1 MKLKQLMDFEM
12 DKNKKSSLQVKA
24 VKALAGFLILMFL
37 LTILSRAAD
46 SLTIAK
52 VTASAAT
59 GGVISHNIEV
69 DGNITPNKDIA
80 ISTSANIKIASVE
93 ATEGKTVKKGDL
105 LIQLDP
111 ADLKKKLLQA
121 QKELQVAKA
130 TASDKK
136 ANEAIAADTKSKS
149 LQRTYEDY
157 NQTVADAN
165 DSVSKAKSDMN
176 EAWNAY
182 NTYKNSNSNSGETDT
197 TVSDS
202 LKKTVEEKQLAYD
215 KAVTNLDG
223 VEKDIE
229 ADVQKEIEKASVN
242 ESGNPI
248 TLTQE
253 EKQKI
258 REQVNARPEN
268 VSLLQ
273 NANDQ
278 INTAKDALTEAE
290 NALSAYNEQQNNS
303 SSASYDEQLKTL
315 YDDYKAKEEAY
326 NEAVKQRQS
335 TIQSANRTLEDAK
348 APENVDTATALT
360 ANDDLEEKQLAVDEL
375 QKVMDVNGKITAPS
389 DGLITKVNVTTGET
403 TTEDTAIRISDQ
415 SAGYKFTAT
424 LDKASAKYLSK
435 DDKVIKSPMTLAV
448 IEGLIR
454 IAIFFIYIVAIS
466 QMKDI
471 QRVFMYHGA
480 EHKTINCIEHGAEL
494 TPENAAKY
502 SRLHKRCGTSFLLIV
517 MVVSII
523 CFMFIRVDNMALKI
537 VLRVILV
544 PVIAGVSFEII
555 QWAGR
560 SESCLVNIVSKPG
573 LMLQK
578 LTTREPDLEML
589 EVAIASIEAIYD
601 WRQFQAENRAAADGN
616 SQKTDRSN
624 AGVSQP

>member
-105 LIQLDP
+105 LIQLDT

-149 LQRTYEDY
+149 LQRSYEDY

-176 EAWNAY
+176 DAWNAY

-202 LKKTVEEKQLAYD
+202 LEKTVEEKQLAYD
-215 KAVTNLDG
+215 KAVANLDG

-229 ADVQKEIEKASVN
+229 ADVQKEIDKASVD
-242 ESGNPI
+242 ESNNPV

-253 EKQKI
+253 DKQKI

-278 INTAKDALTEAE
+278 INTAKDALAEAE

-315 YDDYKAKEEAY
+315 YDDYK
-326 NEAVKQRQS
+326 S
-335 TIQSANRTLEDAK
+335 
-348 APENVDTATALT
+348 
-360 ANDDLEEKQLAVDEL
+360 
-375 QKVMDVNGKITAPS
+375 KIT
-389 DGLITKVNVTTGET
+389 
-403 TTEDTAIRISDQ
+403 
-415 SAGYKFTAT
+415 FT
-424 LDKASAKYLSK
+424 
-435 DDKVIKSPMTLAV
+435 
-448 IEGLIR
+448 
-454 IAIFFIYIVAIS
+454 
-466 QMKDI
+466 
-471 QRVFMYHGA
+471 
-480 EHKTINCIEHGAEL
+480 
-494 TPENAAKY
+494 
-502 SRLHKRCGTSFLLIV
+502 
-517 MVVSII
+517 
-523 CFMFIRVDNMALKI
+523 
-537 VLRVILV
+537 
-544 PVIAGVSFEII
+544 
-555 QWAGR
+555 
-560 SESCLVNIVSKPG
+560 
-573 LMLQK
+573 
-578 LTTREPDLEML
+578 
-589 EVAIASIEAIYD
+589 
-601 WRQFQAENRAAADGN
+601 
-616 SQKTDRSN
+616 
-624 AGVSQP
+624 

>member
-105 LIQLDP
+105 LIQLDT

-197 TVSDS
+197 TVRDS
-202 LKKTVEEKQLAYD
+202 LEKTVEEKQLAYD

-229 ADVQKEIEKASVN
+229 ADVQKEIKKAEEASKD

-315 YDDYKAKEEAY
+315 YNDYKAKEEAY

-403 TTEDTAIRISDQ
+403 TTEDTAICISDQ

-435 DDKVIKSPMTLAV
+435 DDKVTLDLGNGTTVEGLTVQSIDVSAEDKNSYELTVSIPAKVKKLGSIATLKVEKASKKYDTCVPLGALHSDGDKYYVYVINEKDTILGTETAV
-448 IEGLIR
+448 DKVQVDILDKNNEQAAIEGSFSWGQKFVLTSSKTLR
-454 IAIFFIYIVAIS
+454 NG
-466 QMKDI
+466 D
-471 QRVFMYHGA
+471 RV
-480 EHKTINCIEHGAEL
+480 
-494 TPENAAKY
+494 
-502 SRLHKRCGTSFLLIV
+502 RLVEG
-517 MVVSII
+517 
-523 CFMFIRVDNMALKI
+523 
-537 VLRVILV
+537 
-544 PVIAGVSFEII
+544 E
-555 QWAGR
+555 
-560 SESCLVNIVSKPG
+560 
-573 LMLQK
+573 
-578 LTTREPDLEML
+578 
-589 EVAIASIEAIYD
+589 
-601 WRQFQAENRAAADGN
+601 
-616 SQKTDRSN
+616 
-624 AGVSQP
+624 

>member
-105 LIQLDP
+105 LIQLDT

-202 LKKTVEEKQLAYD
+202 LEKTVEEKQLAYD

-229 ADVQKEIEKASVN
+229 ADVRKEIDKAEEASKD
-242 ESGNPI
+242 ESGNS

-253 EKQKI
+253 DRQKI

-315 YDDYKAKEEAY
+315 YNDYKAKEEAY

-360 ANDDLEEKQLAVDEL
+360 ANDDLEEKQLAVDKL
-375 QKVMDVNGKITAPS
+375 QKVMDVDGKITAPS

-435 DDKVIKSPMTLAV
+435 DDKVTLDLGNGTTVEGLTVQSIDVSAEDKNSYELTVSIPAKVKKLGSIATLKVEKASKKYDTCVPLGALHSDGGKYYVYVINEKDTILGTETAV
-448 IEGLIR
+448 DKVQVDILDKNNEQAAIEGSFSWGQQFVLTSSKTLR
-454 IAIFFIYIVAIS
+454 NG
-466 QMKDI
+466 D
-471 QRVFMYHGA
+471 RV
-480 EHKTINCIEHGAEL
+480 
-494 TPENAAKY
+494 
-502 SRLHKRCGTSFLLIV
+502 RLVEG
-517 MVVSII
+517 
-523 CFMFIRVDNMALKI
+523 
-537 VLRVILV
+537 
-544 PVIAGVSFEII
+544 E
-555 QWAGR
+555 
-560 SESCLVNIVSKPG
+560 
-573 LMLQK
+573 
-578 LTTREPDLEML
+578 
-589 EVAIASIEAIYD
+589 
-601 WRQFQAENRAAADGN
+601 
-616 SQKTDRSN
+616 
-624 AGVSQP
+624 

>member
-105 LIQLDP
+105 LIQLDT
-111 ADLKKKLLQA
+111 ADLKKKLLKA

-149 LQRTYEDY
+149 LQRSYEDY

-165 DSVSKAKSDMN
+165 DSVSKAESDMN

-202 LKKTVEEKQLAYD
+202 LEKTVEEKQLAYD
-215 KAVTNLDG
+215 KAVANLDG
-223 VEKDIE
+223 VEKVIE
-229 ADVQKEIEKASVN
+229 EDVQKEIEIEKAKVDEHN
-242 ESGNPI
+242 NPV
-248 TLTQE
+248 TLTPE
-253 EKQKI
+253 GEQKI

-360 ANDDLEEKQLAVDEL
+360 ENDDLEEKQLAVDEL

-389 DGLITKVNVTTGET
+389 DGLITKVNVTTGEM

-435 DDKVIKSPMTLAV
+435 DDKVTLDLGNGTTVEGLTVQSIDVSAEDKNSYELTVSIPAKVKKLGSIATLKVEKASKKYDTCVPLGALHSDGDKYYVYVINEKDTILGTETAV
-448 IEGLIR
+448 DKVQVDILDKNNEQAAIEGSFSWGQQFVLTSSKTLR
-454 IAIFFIYIVAIS
+454 NG
-466 QMKDI
+466 D
-471 QRVFMYHGA
+471 RV
-480 EHKTINCIEHGAEL
+480 
-494 TPENAAKY
+494 
-502 SRLHKRCGTSFLLIV
+502 RLVEG
-517 MVVSII
+517 
-523 CFMFIRVDNMALKI
+523 
-537 VLRVILV
+537 
-544 PVIAGVSFEII
+544 E
-555 QWAGR
+555 
-560 SESCLVNIVSKPG
+560 
-573 LMLQK
+573 
-578 LTTREPDLEML
+578 
-589 EVAIASIEAIYD
+589 
-601 WRQFQAENRAAADGN
+601 
-616 SQKTDRSN
+616 
-624 AGVSQP
+624 

>member
-105 LIQLDP
+105 LIQLDT
-111 ADLKKKLLQA
+111 ADLKKKLLKA

-197 TVSDS
+197 TVRDS
-202 LKKTVEEKQLAYD
+202 LEKTVEEKQLAYD

-223 VEKDIE
+223 VEKGIE
-229 ADVQKEIEKASVN
+229 ADVRKEIENAK
-242 ESGNPI
+242 SGNS
-248 TLTQE
+248 TLTPE
-253 EKQKI
+253 VEQKI

-424 LDKASAKYLSK
+424 LDKTSAKYLSK
-435 DDKVIKSPMTLAV
+435 DDKVTLDLGNGTTVEGLTVQSIDVSAEDKNSYELTVSIPAKVKKLGSIATLKAEKASKKYDTCVPLGALHSDGDKYYVYVINEKDTILGTETAV
-448 IEGLIR
+448 DKVQVDILDKNNEQAAIEGSFSWGQQFVLTSSKTLR
-454 IAIFFIYIVAIS
+454 NG
-466 QMKDI
+466 D
-471 QRVFMYHGA
+471 RV
-480 EHKTINCIEHGAEL
+480 
-494 TPENAAKY
+494 
-502 SRLHKRCGTSFLLIV
+502 RLVEG
-517 MVVSII
+517 
-523 CFMFIRVDNMALKI
+523 
-537 VLRVILV
+537 
-544 PVIAGVSFEII
+544 E
-555 QWAGR
+555 
-560 SESCLVNIVSKPG
+560 
-573 LMLQK
+573 
-578 LTTREPDLEML
+578 
-589 EVAIASIEAIYD
+589 
-601 WRQFQAENRAAADGN
+601 
-616 SQKTDRSN
+616 
-624 AGVSQP
+624 

>member
-105 LIQLDP
+105 LIQLDT

-197 TVSDS
+197 TVRDS
-202 LKKTVEEKQLAYD
+202 LEKTVEEKQLAYD

-229 ADVQKEIEKASVN
+229 ADVQKEIKKAEEASKD

-315 YDDYKAKEEAY
+315 YNDYKAKEEAY

-435 DDKVIKSPMTLAV
+435 DDKVTLDLGNGTTVEGLMVQSIDVSAEDKNSYELTVSIPAKVKKLGSIATLKVEKASKKYDTCVPLGALHSDGDKYYVYVINEKDTILGTETAV
-448 IEGLIR
+448 DKVQVDILDKNNEQAAIEGSFSWGQKFVLSSSKTLR
-454 IAIFFIYIVAIS
+454 NG
-466 QMKDI
+466 D
-471 QRVFMYHGA
+471 RV
-480 EHKTINCIEHGAEL
+480 
-494 TPENAAKY
+494 
-502 SRLHKRCGTSFLLIV
+502 RLVEG
-517 MVVSII
+517 
-523 CFMFIRVDNMALKI
+523 
-537 VLRVILV
+537 
-544 PVIAGVSFEII
+544 E
-555 QWAGR
+555 
-560 SESCLVNIVSKPG
+560 
-573 LMLQK
+573 
-578 LTTREPDLEML
+578 
-589 EVAIASIEAIYD
+589 
-601 WRQFQAENRAAADGN
+601 
-616 SQKTDRSN
+616 
-624 AGVSQP
+624 

>member
-105 LIQLDP
+105 LIQLDT

-197 TVSDS
+197 TVRDS
-202 LKKTVEEKQLAYD
+202 LEKTVEEKQLAYD

-229 ADVQKEIEKASVN
+229 ADVQKEIKKAEEASKD

-315 YDDYKAKEEAY
+315 YNDYKAKEEAY

-435 DDKVIKSPMTLAV
+435 DDKVTLDLGNGTTVEGLMVQSIDVSAEDKNSYELTVSIPAKVKKLGSIATLKVEKASKKYDTCVPLGALHSDGDKYYVYVINEKDTILGTETAV
-448 IEGLIR
+448 DKVQVDILDKNNEQAAIEGSFSWGQQFVLTSSKTLR
-454 IAIFFIYIVAIS
+454 NG
-466 QMKDI
+466 D
-471 QRVFMYHGA
+471 RV
-480 EHKTINCIEHGAEL
+480 
-494 TPENAAKY
+494 
-502 SRLHKRCGTSFLLIV
+502 RLVEG
-517 MVVSII
+517 
-523 CFMFIRVDNMALKI
+523 
-537 VLRVILV
+537 
-544 PVIAGVSFEII
+544 E
-555 QWAGR
+555 
-560 SESCLVNIVSKPG
+560 
-573 LMLQK
+573 
-578 LTTREPDLEML
+578 
-589 EVAIASIEAIYD
+589 
-601 WRQFQAENRAAADGN
+601 
-616 SQKTDRSN
+616 
-624 AGVSQP
+624 

>member
-93 ATEGKTVKKGDL
+93 ATEGKTVKKGDV
-105 LIQLDP
+105 LIQLDT
-111 ADLKKKLLQA
+111 ADLKKKLLKA

-165 DSVSKAKSDMN
+165 DSVSKAESDMN

-202 LKKTVEEKQLAYD
+202 LEKTVEEKQLAYD
-215 KAVTNLDG
+215 KAVANLDG
-223 VEKDIE
+223 VEKVIE
-229 ADVQKEIEKASVN
+229 EKIKEA
-242 ESGNPI
+242 ESGNS
-248 TLTQE
+248 TLTPE
-253 EKQKI
+253 KI
-258 REQVNARPEN
+258 REQVNA
-268 VSLLQ
+268 SLMQ
-273 NANDQ
+273 DV
-278 INTAKDALTEAE
+278 NTAKDALTEAE

-360 ANDDLEEKQLAVDEL
+360 ENDDLEEKQLAVDEL

-435 DDKVIKSPMTLAV
+435 DDKVTLDLGNGTTVEGLTVQSIDVSAEDKNSYELTVSIPAKVKKLGSIATLKVEKASKKYDTCVPLGALHSDGDKYYVYVINEKDTILGTETAV
-448 IEGLIR
+448 DKVQVDILDKNNEQAAIEGSFSWGQQFVLTSSKTLR
-454 IAIFFIYIVAIS
+454 NG
-466 QMKDI
+466 D
-471 QRVFMYHGA
+471 RV
-480 EHKTINCIEHGAEL
+480 
-494 TPENAAKY
+494 
-502 SRLHKRCGTSFLLIV
+502 RLVEG
-517 MVVSII
+517 
-523 CFMFIRVDNMALKI
+523 
-537 VLRVILV
+537 
-544 PVIAGVSFEII
+544 E
-555 QWAGR
+555 
-560 SESCLVNIVSKPG
+560 
-573 LMLQK
+573 
-578 LTTREPDLEML
+578 
-589 EVAIASIEAIYD
+589 
-601 WRQFQAENRAAADGN
+601 
-616 SQKTDRSN
+616 
-624 AGVSQP
+624 

>member
-105 LIQLDP
+105 LIQLDT

-197 TVSDS
+197 TVRDS
-202 LKKTVEEKQLAYD
+202 LEKTVEEKQLAYD
-215 KAVTNLDG
+215 KAVANLDG

-229 ADVQKEIEKASVN
+229 ADVQKEIKKAEEASKD

-315 YDDYKAKEEAY
+315 YNDYKAKEEAY

-435 DDKVIKSPMTLAV
+435 DDKVTLDLGNGTTVEGLTVQSIDVSAEDKNSYELTVSIPAKVKKLGSIATLKTEKASKKYDTCVPLGALHSDGDKYYVYVINEKDTILGTETAV
-448 IEGLIR
+448 DKVQVDILDKNNEQAAIEGSFSWGQQFVLTSSKTLR
-454 IAIFFIYIVAIS
+454 NG
-466 QMKDI
+466 D
-471 QRVFMYHGA
+471 RV
-480 EHKTINCIEHGAEL
+480 
-494 TPENAAKY
+494 
-502 SRLHKRCGTSFLLIV
+502 RLVEG
-517 MVVSII
+517 
-523 CFMFIRVDNMALKI
+523 
-537 VLRVILV
+537 
-544 PVIAGVSFEII
+544 E
-555 QWAGR
+555 
-560 SESCLVNIVSKPG
+560 
-573 LMLQK
+573 
-578 LTTREPDLEML
+578 
-589 EVAIASIEAIYD
+589 
-601 WRQFQAENRAAADGN
+601 
-616 SQKTDRSN
+616 
-624 AGVSQP
+624 

>member
-105 LIQLDP
+105 LIQLDT

-197 TVSDS
+197 TVRDS
-202 LKKTVEEKQLAYD
+202 LEKTVEEKQLAYD

-223 VEKDIE
+223 VEKGIE
-229 ADVQKEIEKASVN
+229 ADVRKEIENAK
-242 ESGNPI
+242 SGNS
-248 TLTQE
+248 TLTPE
-253 EKQKI
+253 VEQKI
-258 REQVNARPEN
+258 HEQVNARPEN

-435 DDKVIKSPMTLAV
+435 DDKVTLDLGNGTTVEGLTVQSIDVSAEDKNSYELTVSIPAKVKKLGSIATLKVEKASKKYDTCVPLGALHSDGDKYYVYVINEKDTILGTETAV
-448 IEGLIR
+448 DKVQVDILDKNNEQAAIEGSFSWGQQFVLTSSKTLR
-454 IAIFFIYIVAIS
+454 NG
-466 QMKDI
+466 D
-471 QRVFMYHGA
+471 RV
-480 EHKTINCIEHGAEL
+480 
-494 TPENAAKY
+494 
-502 SRLHKRCGTSFLLIV
+502 RLVEG
-517 MVVSII
+517 
-523 CFMFIRVDNMALKI
+523 
-537 VLRVILV
+537 
-544 PVIAGVSFEII
+544 E
-555 QWAGR
+555 
-560 SESCLVNIVSKPG
+560 
-573 LMLQK
+573 
-578 LTTREPDLEML
+578 
-589 EVAIASIEAIYD
+589 
-601 WRQFQAENRAAADGN
+601 
-616 SQKTDRSN
+616 
-624 AGVSQP
+624 

>member
-105 LIQLDP
+105 LIQLDT

-202 LKKTVEEKQLAYD
+202 LEKTVEEKQLAYD
-215 KAVTNLDG
+215 KAVANLDG

-229 ADVQKEIEKASVN
+229 ADVQKEIKKAEEASKD

-253 EKQKI
+253 DKQKI

-435 DDKVIKSPMTLAV
+435 DDKVTLDLGNGTTVEGLMVQSIDVSAEDKNSYELTVSIPAKVKKLGSIATLKVEKASKKFDTCVPLGALHSDGDKYYVYVINEKDTILGTETAV
-448 IEGLIR
+448 DKVQVDILDKNNEQAAIEGSFSWGQKFVLTSSKTLR
-454 IAIFFIYIVAIS
+454 NG
-466 QMKDI
+466 D
-471 QRVFMYHGA
+471 RV
-480 EHKTINCIEHGAEL
+480 
-494 TPENAAKY
+494 
-502 SRLHKRCGTSFLLIV
+502 RLVEG
-517 MVVSII
+517 
-523 CFMFIRVDNMALKI
+523 
-537 VLRVILV
+537 
-544 PVIAGVSFEII
+544 E
-555 QWAGR
+555 
-560 SESCLVNIVSKPG
+560 
-573 LMLQK
+573 
-578 LTTREPDLEML
+578 
-589 EVAIASIEAIYD
+589 
-601 WRQFQAENRAAADGN
+601 
-616 SQKTDRSN
+616 
-624 AGVSQP
+624 

>member
-111 ADLKKKLLQA
+111 ADLKKKLLKA

-149 LQRTYEDY
+149 LQRSYEDY

-165 DSVSKAKSDMN
+165 DSVSKAKSAMN

-202 LKKTVEEKQLAYD
+202 LEKTVEEKQLAYD
-215 KAVTNLDG
+215 KAVANLDG

-229 ADVQKEIEKASVN
+229 AAV
-242 ESGNPI
+242 
-248 TLTQE
+248 QE
-253 EKQKI
+253 EIKKAEGDSQDEEQKI

-268 VSLLQ
+268 VSKLQ
-273 NANDQ
+273 DANDE
-278 INTAKDALTEAE
+278 INKAKDALTEAE

-360 ANDDLEEKQLAVDEL
+360 ENDDLEEKQLAVDEL

-435 DDKVIKSPMTLAV
+435 DDKVTLDLGNGTTVEGLTVQSIDVSAEDKNSYELTVSIPAKVKKLGSIATLKVEKASKKYDTCVPLGALHSDGDKYYVYVINEKDTILGTETAV
-448 IEGLIR
+448 DKVQVDILDKNNEQAAIEGSFSWGQQFVLTSSKTLR
-454 IAIFFIYIVAIS
+454 NG
-466 QMKDI
+466 D
-471 QRVFMYHGA
+471 RV
-480 EHKTINCIEHGAEL
+480 
-494 TPENAAKY
+494 
-502 SRLHKRCGTSFLLIV
+502 RLVEG
-517 MVVSII
+517 
-523 CFMFIRVDNMALKI
+523 
-537 VLRVILV
+537 
-544 PVIAGVSFEII
+544 E
-555 QWAGR
+555 
-560 SESCLVNIVSKPG
+560 
-573 LMLQK
+573 
-578 LTTREPDLEML
+578 
-589 EVAIASIEAIYD
+589 
-601 WRQFQAENRAAADGN
+601 
-616 SQKTDRSN
+616 
-624 AGVSQP
+624 

>member
-105 LIQLDP
+105 LIQLDT

-229 ADVQKEIEKASVN
+229 ADVRKEIDKAEEASKD
-242 ESGNPI
+242 ESGNS

-253 EKQKI
+253 DKQKI

-424 LDKASAKYLSK
+424 LDKVSAKYLSK
-435 DDKVIKSPMTLAV
+435 DDKVTLDLGNGTTVEGLTVQSIDVSAEDKNSYELTVSIPAKVKKLGSIATLKVEKASKKYDTCVPLGALHSDGDKYYVYVINEKDTILGTETAV
-448 IEGLIR
+448 DKVQVDILDKNNEQAAIEGSFSWGQQFVLTSSKTLR
-454 IAIFFIYIVAIS
+454 NG
-466 QMKDI
+466 D
-471 QRVFMYHGA
+471 RV
-480 EHKTINCIEHGAEL
+480 
-494 TPENAAKY
+494 
-502 SRLHKRCGTSFLLIV
+502 RLVEG
-517 MVVSII
+517 
-523 CFMFIRVDNMALKI
+523 
-537 VLRVILV
+537 
-544 PVIAGVSFEII
+544 E
-555 QWAGR
+555 
-560 SESCLVNIVSKPG
+560 
-573 LMLQK
+573 
-578 LTTREPDLEML
+578 
-589 EVAIASIEAIYD
+589 
-601 WRQFQAENRAAADGN
+601 
-616 SQKTDRSN
+616 
-624 AGVSQP
+624 

>member
-105 LIQLDP
+105 LIQLDT

-229 ADVQKEIEKASVN
+229 ADVRKEIDKAEEASKD
-242 ESGNPI
+242 ESGNS

-253 EKQKI
+253 DKQKI

-278 INTAKDALTEAE
+278 INTEKDALTEAE

-435 DDKVIKSPMTLAV
+435 DDKVTLDLGNGTTVEGLTVQSIDVSAEDKNSYELTVSIPAKVKKLGSIATLKVEKASKKYDTCVPLGALHSDGDKYYVYVINEKDTILGTETAV
-448 IEGLIR
+448 DKVQVDILDKNNEQAAIEGSFSWGQKFVLTSSKTLR
-454 IAIFFIYIVAIS
+454 NG
-466 QMKDI
+466 D
-471 QRVFMYHGA
+471 RV
-480 EHKTINCIEHGAEL
+480 
-494 TPENAAKY
+494 
-502 SRLHKRCGTSFLLIV
+502 RLVEG
-517 MVVSII
+517 
-523 CFMFIRVDNMALKI
+523 
-537 VLRVILV
+537 
-544 PVIAGVSFEII
+544 E
-555 QWAGR
+555 
-560 SESCLVNIVSKPG
+560 
-573 LMLQK
+573 
-578 LTTREPDLEML
+578 
-589 EVAIASIEAIYD
+589 
-601 WRQFQAENRAAADGN
+601 
-616 SQKTDRSN
+616 
-624 AGVSQP
+624 

>member
-202 LKKTVEEKQLAYD
+202 LEKTVEEKQLAYD

-229 ADVQKEIEKASVN
+229 ADVQKEIKKAEEGKD

-253 EKQKI
+253 DKQKI

-360 ANDDLEEKQLAVDEL
+360 ENDDLEEKQLAVDEL

-389 DGLITKVNVTTGET
+389 DGLITKVNVTTGEA

-435 DDKVIKSPMTLAV
+435 DDKVTLDLGNGTTVEGLTVQSIDVSAEDKNSYELTVSIPAKVKKLGSIATLKVEKASKKYDTCVPLGALHSDGDKYYVYVINEKDTILGTETAV
-448 IEGLIR
+448 DKVQVDILDKNNEQAAIEGSFSWGQQFVLTSSKTLR
-454 IAIFFIYIVAIS
+454 NG
-466 QMKDI
+466 D
-471 QRVFMYHGA
+471 RV
-480 EHKTINCIEHGAEL
+480 
-494 TPENAAKY
+494 
-502 SRLHKRCGTSFLLIV
+502 RLVEG
-517 MVVSII
+517 
-523 CFMFIRVDNMALKI
+523 
-537 VLRVILV
+537 
-544 PVIAGVSFEII
+544 E
-555 QWAGR
+555 
-560 SESCLVNIVSKPG
+560 
-573 LMLQK
+573 
-578 LTTREPDLEML
+578 
-589 EVAIASIEAIYD
+589 
-601 WRQFQAENRAAADGN
+601 
-616 SQKTDRSN
+616 
-624 AGVSQP
+624 

>member
-69 DGNITPNKDIA
+69 DGNITPNKDIT

-105 LIQLDP
+105 LIQLDT

-136 ANEAIAADTKSKS
+136 ANEAIAADMKTKS
-149 LQRTYEDY
+149 LQRSYEDY

-165 DSVSKAKSDMN
+165 DSVSKAESDMN

-202 LKKTVEEKQLAYD
+202 LEKTVEEKQLAYD
-215 KAVTNLDG
+215 KAVANLDG
-223 VEKDIE
+223 VEKVIE
-229 ADVQKEIEKASVN
+229 EDVQKEIEIEKAKVDEHN
-242 ESGNPI
+242 NPV
-248 TLTQE
+248 TLTPE
-253 EKQKI
+253 GEQKI

-360 ANDDLEEKQLAVDEL
+360 ENDDLEEKQLAVDEL

-435 DDKVIKSPMTLAV
+435 DDKVTLDLGNGTTVEGLTVQSIDVSAEDKNSYELTVSIPAKVKKLGSIATLKVEKASKKYDTCVPLGALHSDGDKYYVYVINEKDTILGTETAV
-448 IEGLIR
+448 DKVQVDILDKNNEQAAIEGSFSWGQQFVLTSSKTLR
-454 IAIFFIYIVAIS
+454 NG
-466 QMKDI
+466 D
-471 QRVFMYHGA
+471 RV
-480 EHKTINCIEHGAEL
+480 
-494 TPENAAKY
+494 
-502 SRLHKRCGTSFLLIV
+502 RLVEG
-517 MVVSII
+517 
-523 CFMFIRVDNMALKI
+523 
-537 VLRVILV
+537 
-544 PVIAGVSFEII
+544 E
-555 QWAGR
+555 
-560 SESCLVNIVSKPG
+560 
-573 LMLQK
+573 
-578 LTTREPDLEML
+578 
-589 EVAIASIEAIYD
+589 
-601 WRQFQAENRAAADGN
+601 
-616 SQKTDRSN
+616 
-624 AGVSQP
+624 

>member
-105 LIQLDP
+105 LIQLDT

-149 LQRTYEDY
+149 LQRSYEDY

-165 DSVSKAKSDMN
+165 DSVSKAESDMN

-202 LKKTVEEKQLAYD
+202 LEKTVEEKQLAYD
-215 KAVTNLDG
+215 KAVANLDG
-223 VEKDIE
+223 VEKVIE
-229 ADVQKEIEKASVN
+229 KDVQNEIGIKKA
-242 ESGNPI
+242 ESGNS
-248 TLTQE
+248 TLTPKDE
-253 EKQKI
+253 QKI
-258 REQVNARPEN
+258 REEVNARQEN
-268 VSLLQ
+268 VSLLKD
-273 NANDQ
+273 ANDE
-278 INTAKDALTEAE
+278 INKAKDALTEAE

-360 ANDDLEEKQLAVDEL
+360 ANDDLEEKQLAVDKL

-435 DDKVIKSPMTLAV
+435 DDKVTLDLGNGTTVEGLTVQSIDVSAEDKNSYELTVSIPAKVKKLGSIATLKVEKASKKYDTCVPLGALHSDGDKYYVYVINEKDTILGTETAV
-448 IEGLIR
+448 DKVQVDILDKNNEQAAIEGSFSWGQKFVLTSSKTLR
-454 IAIFFIYIVAIS
+454 NG
-466 QMKDI
+466 D
-471 QRVFMYHGA
+471 RV
-480 EHKTINCIEHGAEL
+480 
-494 TPENAAKY
+494 
-502 SRLHKRCGTSFLLIV
+502 RLVEG
-517 MVVSII
+517 
-523 CFMFIRVDNMALKI
+523 
-537 VLRVILV
+537 
-544 PVIAGVSFEII
+544 E
-555 QWAGR
+555 
-560 SESCLVNIVSKPG
+560 
-573 LMLQK
+573 
-578 LTTREPDLEML
+578 
-589 EVAIASIEAIYD
+589 
-601 WRQFQAENRAAADGN
+601 
-616 SQKTDRSN
+616 
-624 AGVSQP
+624 

>member
-93 ATEGKTVKKGDL
+93 ATEGKNVKKGDL
-105 LIQLDP
+105 LIQLDT

-165 DSVSKAKSDMN
+165 DSVSKAESDMN

-215 KAVTNLDG
+215 KAVANLDG
-223 VEKDIE
+223 VEKVIE
-229 ADVQKEIEKASVN
+229 DEIKKAEEASKD
-242 ESGNPI
+242 ESGNS

-258 REQVNARPEN
+258 REQVKA
-268 VSLLQ
+268 SLMQ
-273 NANDQ
+273 DA
-278 INTAKDALTEAE
+278 NTAKDALTEAE

-315 YDDYKAKEEAY
+315 YNDYKAKEEAY

-348 APENVDTATALT
+348 VPENVDTATALT

-389 DGLITKVNVTTGET
+389 DGLITKVNVTTGEA

-435 DDKVIKSPMTLAV
+435 DDKVTLDLGNGTTVEGLTVQSIDVSAEDKNSYELTVSIPAKVKKLGSVATLKVEKASKKYDTCVPLGALHSDGDKYYVYVINEKDTILGTETAV
-448 IEGLIR
+448 DKVQVDILDKNNEQAAIEGSFSWGQKFVLTSSKTLR
-454 IAIFFIYIVAIS
+454 NG
-466 QMKDI
+466 D
-471 QRVFMYHGA
+471 RV
-480 EHKTINCIEHGAEL
+480 
-494 TPENAAKY
+494 
-502 SRLHKRCGTSFLLIV
+502 RLVEG
-517 MVVSII
+517 
-523 CFMFIRVDNMALKI
+523 
-537 VLRVILV
+537 
-544 PVIAGVSFEII
+544 E
-555 QWAGR
+555 
-560 SESCLVNIVSKPG
+560 
-573 LMLQK
+573 
-578 LTTREPDLEML
+578 
-589 EVAIASIEAIYD
+589 
-601 WRQFQAENRAAADGN
+601 
-616 SQKTDRSN
+616 
-624 AGVSQP
+624 

>member
-93 ATEGKTVKKGDL
+93 ATEGKNVKKGDL
-105 LIQLDP
+105 LIQLDT

-149 LQRTYEDY
+149 LQRSYEDY

-165 DSVSKAKSDMN
+165 DSVSKAESDMN

-202 LKKTVEEKQLAYD
+202 LEKTVEEKQLAYD
-215 KAVTNLDG
+215 KAVANLDG
-223 VEKDIE
+223 VEKVIE
-229 ADVQKEIEKASVN
+229 EDVRKEIKNA
-242 ESGNPI
+242 ESGKS
-248 TLTQE
+248 TLTPE
-253 EKQKI
+253 EI
-258 REQVNARPEN
+258 REKVNARPEN

-435 DDKVIKSPMTLAV
+435 DDKVTLDLGNGTTVEGLTVQSIDVSAEDKNSYELTVSIPAKVKKLGSIATLKVEKASKKYDTCVPLGALHSDGDKYYVYVINEKDTILGTETAV
-448 IEGLIR
+448 DKVQVDILDKNNEQAAIEGSFSWGQQFVLTSSKTLR
-454 IAIFFIYIVAIS
+454 NG
-466 QMKDI
+466 D
-471 QRVFMYHGA
+471 RV
-480 EHKTINCIEHGAEL
+480 
-494 TPENAAKY
+494 
-502 SRLHKRCGTSFLLIV
+502 RLVEG
-517 MVVSII
+517 
-523 CFMFIRVDNMALKI
+523 
-537 VLRVILV
+537 
-544 PVIAGVSFEII
+544 E
-555 QWAGR
+555 
-560 SESCLVNIVSKPG
+560 
-573 LMLQK
+573 
-578 LTTREPDLEML
+578 
-589 EVAIASIEAIYD
+589 
-601 WRQFQAENRAAADGN
+601 
-616 SQKTDRSN
+616 
-624 AGVSQP
+624 

>member
-105 LIQLDP
+105 LIQLDT

-197 TVSDS
+197 TVRDS
-202 LKKTVEEKQLAYD
+202 LEKTVEEKQLAYD
-215 KAVTNLDG
+215 KAVANLDG

-229 ADVQKEIEKASVN
+229 ADVQKEIKKAEEASKD

-435 DDKVIKSPMTLAV
+435 DDKVTLDLGNGTTVEGLTVQSIDVSAEDKNSYELTVSIPAKVKKLGSIATLKVEKASKKYDTCVPLGALHSDGDKYYVYVINEKDTILGTETAV
-448 IEGLIR
+448 DKVQVDILDKNNEQAAIEGSFSWEQKFVLTSSKTLR
-454 IAIFFIYIVAIS
+454 NG
-466 QMKDI
+466 D
-471 QRVFMYHGA
+471 RV
-480 EHKTINCIEHGAEL
+480 
-494 TPENAAKY
+494 
-502 SRLHKRCGTSFLLIV
+502 RLVEG
-517 MVVSII
+517 
-523 CFMFIRVDNMALKI
+523 
-537 VLRVILV
+537 
-544 PVIAGVSFEII
+544 E
-555 QWAGR
+555 
-560 SESCLVNIVSKPG
+560 
-573 LMLQK
+573 
-578 LTTREPDLEML
+578 
-589 EVAIASIEAIYD
+589 
-601 WRQFQAENRAAADGN
+601 
-616 SQKTDRSN
+616 
-624 AGVSQP
+624 

>member
-197 TVSDS
+197 TVRDS
-202 LKKTVEEKQLAYD
+202 LEKTVEEKQLAYD

-435 DDKVIKSPMTLAV
+435 DDKVTLDLGNGTTVEGLTVQSIDVSAEDKNSYELTVSIPAKVKKLGSIATLKVEKASKKYDTCVPLGALHSDGDKYYVYVINEKDTILGTETAV
-448 IEGLIR
+448 DKVQVDILDKNNEQAAIEGSFSWGQQFVLTSSKTLR
-454 IAIFFIYIVAIS
+454 NG
-466 QMKDI
+466 D
-471 QRVFMYHGA
+471 RV
-480 EHKTINCIEHGAEL
+480 
-494 TPENAAKY
+494 
-502 SRLHKRCGTSFLLIV
+502 RLVEG
-517 MVVSII
+517 
-523 CFMFIRVDNMALKI
+523 
-537 VLRVILV
+537 
-544 PVIAGVSFEII
+544 E
-555 QWAGR
+555 
-560 SESCLVNIVSKPG
+560 
-573 LMLQK
+573 
-578 LTTREPDLEML
+578 
-589 EVAIASIEAIYD
+589 
-601 WRQFQAENRAAADGN
+601 
-616 SQKTDRSN
+616 
-624 AGVSQP
+624 

>member
-93 ATEGKTVKKGDL
+93 ATEGKNVKKGDL
-105 LIQLDP
+105 LIQLDT

-149 LQRTYEDY
+149 LQRSYEDY

-202 LKKTVEEKQLAYD
+202 LEKTVEEKQLAYD
-215 KAVTNLDG
+215 KAVANLDG
-223 VEKDIE
+223 VEKVIE
-229 ADVQKEIEKASVN
+229 EDVRKEIKKAEEASKD
-242 ESGNPI
+242 ESGNS
-248 TLTQE
+248 TLTPE
-253 EKQKI
+253 EI
-258 REQVNARPEN
+258 REKVNARPEN

-435 DDKVIKSPMTLAV
+435 DDKVTLDLGNGTTVEGLTVQSIDVSAEDKNSYELTVSIPAKVKKLGSIATLKVEKASKKYDTCVPLGALHSDGDKYYVYVINEKDTILGTETAV
-448 IEGLIR
+448 DKVQVDILDKNNEQAAIEGSFSWGQQFVLTSSKTLR
-454 IAIFFIYIVAIS
+454 NG
-466 QMKDI
+466 D
-471 QRVFMYHGA
+471 RV
-480 EHKTINCIEHGAEL
+480 
-494 TPENAAKY
+494 
-502 SRLHKRCGTSFLLIV
+502 RLVEG
-517 MVVSII
+517 
-523 CFMFIRVDNMALKI
+523 
-537 VLRVILV
+537 
-544 PVIAGVSFEII
+544 E
-555 QWAGR
+555 
-560 SESCLVNIVSKPG
+560 
-573 LMLQK
+573 
-578 LTTREPDLEML
+578 
-589 EVAIASIEAIYD
+589 
-601 WRQFQAENRAAADGN
+601 
-616 SQKTDRSN
+616 
-624 AGVSQP
+624 

>member
-105 LIQLDP
+105 LIQLDT

-229 ADVQKEIEKASVN
+229 ADVRKEIDKAEEASKD
-242 ESGNPI
+242 ESGNS

-253 EKQKI
+253 DKQKI

-435 DDKVIKSPMTLAV
+435 DDKVTLDLGNGTTVEGLTVQSIDVSVEDKNSYELTVSIPAKVKKLGSIATLKVEKASKKYDTCVPLGALHSDGDKYYVYVINEKDTILGTETAV
-448 IEGLIR
+448 DKVQVDILDKNNEQAAIEGSFSWGQQFVLTSSKTLR
-454 IAIFFIYIVAIS
+454 NG
-466 QMKDI
+466 D
-471 QRVFMYHGA
+471 RV
-480 EHKTINCIEHGAEL
+480 
-494 TPENAAKY
+494 
-502 SRLHKRCGTSFLLIV
+502 RLVEG
-517 MVVSII
+517 
-523 CFMFIRVDNMALKI
+523 
-537 VLRVILV
+537 
-544 PVIAGVSFEII
+544 E
-555 QWAGR
+555 
-560 SESCLVNIVSKPG
+560 
-573 LMLQK
+573 
-578 LTTREPDLEML
+578 
-589 EVAIASIEAIYD
+589 
-601 WRQFQAENRAAADGN
+601 
-616 SQKTDRSN
+616 
-624 AGVSQP
+624 

>member
-105 LIQLDP
+105 LIQLDT

-197 TVSDS
+197 TVSDT

-229 ADVQKEIEKASVN
+229 ADVRKEIDKAEEASKD
-242 ESGNPI
+242 ESGNS

-253 EKQKI
+253 DKQKI

-435 DDKVIKSPMTLAV
+435 DDKVTLDLGNGTTVEGLTVQSIDVSAEDKNSYELAV
-448 IEGLIR
+448 SIPAKVKKLGSIATLKVEKASKKYDTCVPLGALHSDGDKYYVYVINEKDTILGTETAVDKVQVDILDKNNEQAAIEGSFSWGQQFVLTSSKTLR
-454 IAIFFIYIVAIS
+454 NG
-466 QMKDI
+466 D
-471 QRVFMYHGA
+471 RV
-480 EHKTINCIEHGAEL
+480 
-494 TPENAAKY
+494 
-502 SRLHKRCGTSFLLIV
+502 RLVEG
-517 MVVSII
+517 
-523 CFMFIRVDNMALKI
+523 
-537 VLRVILV
+537 
-544 PVIAGVSFEII
+544 E
-555 QWAGR
+555 
-560 SESCLVNIVSKPG
+560 
-573 LMLQK
+573 
-578 LTTREPDLEML
+578 
-589 EVAIASIEAIYD
+589 
-601 WRQFQAENRAAADGN
+601 
-616 SQKTDRSN
+616 
-624 AGVSQP
+624 

>member
-105 LIQLDP
+105 LIQLDT

-149 LQRTYEDY
+149 LQRSYEDY

-165 DSVSKAKSDMN
+165 DSVSKAKSAMN

-202 LKKTVEEKQLAYD
+202 LEKTVEEKQLAYD
-215 KAVTNLDG
+215 KAVANLDG

-229 ADVQKEIEKASVN
+229 ADVQKEIEKAEEASKD
-242 ESGNPI
+242 ESGNS

-253 EKQKI
+253 NRQKI

-273 NANDQ
+273 DANDE
-278 INTAKDALTEAE
+278 INKAKDALTEAE

-335 TIQSANRTLEDAK
+335 TIQSADRTLEDAK

-360 ANDDLEEKQLAVDEL
+360 ENDDLEEKQLAVDEL

-435 DDKVIKSPMTLAV
+435 DDKVTLDLGNGTTVEGLTVQSIDVSAEDKNSYELTVSIPAKVKKLGSIATLKVEKASKKYDTCVPLGALHSDGDKYYVYVINEKDTILGTETAV
-448 IEGLIR
+448 DKVQVDILDKNNEQAAIEGSFSWGQQFVLTSSKTLR
-454 IAIFFIYIVAIS
+454 NG
-466 QMKDI
+466 D
-471 QRVFMYHGA
+471 RV
-480 EHKTINCIEHGAEL
+480 
-494 TPENAAKY
+494 
-502 SRLHKRCGTSFLLIV
+502 RLVEG
-517 MVVSII
+517 
-523 CFMFIRVDNMALKI
+523 
-537 VLRVILV
+537 
-544 PVIAGVSFEII
+544 E
-555 QWAGR
+555 
-560 SESCLVNIVSKPG
+560 
-573 LMLQK
+573 
-578 LTTREPDLEML
+578 
-589 EVAIASIEAIYD
+589 
-601 WRQFQAENRAAADGN
+601 
-616 SQKTDRSN
+616 
-624 AGVSQP
+624 

>member
-105 LIQLDP
+105 LIQLDT

-202 LKKTVEEKQLAYD
+202 LEKTVEEKQLAYD
-215 KAVTNLDG
+215 KAVANLDG

-229 ADVQKEIEKASVN
+229 ADVQKEIKKAEEASKD
-242 ESGNPI
+242 ESGNS

-253 EKQKI
+253 DKQKI

-435 DDKVIKSPMTLAV
+435 DDKVTLDLGNGTTVEGLTVQSIDVSAEDKNSYELTVSIPAKVKKLGSIATLKVEKASKKYDTCVPLGALHSDGDKYYVYVINEKDTILGTETAV
-448 IEGLIR
+448 DKVQVDILDKNNEQAAIEGSFSWGQQFVLTSSKTLR
-454 IAIFFIYIVAIS
+454 NG
-466 QMKDI
+466 D
-471 QRVFMYHGA
+471 RV
-480 EHKTINCIEHGAEL
+480 
-494 TPENAAKY
+494 
-502 SRLHKRCGTSFLLIV
+502 RLVEG
-517 MVVSII
+517 
-523 CFMFIRVDNMALKI
+523 
-537 VLRVILV
+537 
-544 PVIAGVSFEII
+544 E
-555 QWAGR
+555 
-560 SESCLVNIVSKPG
+560 
-573 LMLQK
+573 
-578 LTTREPDLEML
+578 
-589 EVAIASIEAIYD
+589 
-601 WRQFQAENRAAADGN
+601 
-616 SQKTDRSN
+616 
-624 AGVSQP
+624 

>member
-105 LIQLDP
+105 LIQLDT

-136 ANEAIAADTKSKS
+136 ANEAIAVDTKSKS

-197 TVSDS
+197 TVRDS
-202 LKKTVEEKQLAYD
+202 LEKTVEEKQLAYD
-215 KAVTNLDG
+215 KAVANLDG

-229 ADVQKEIEKASVN
+229 ADVRKEIDKAEEASKD
-242 ESGNPI
+242 ESGNS

-253 EKQKI
+253 DKQKI

-435 DDKVIKSPMTLAV
+435 DDKVTLDLGNGTTVEGLTVQSIDVSAEDKNSYELTVSIPAKVKKLGSIATLKVEKASKKYDTCVPLGALHSDGDKYYVYVINEKDTILGTETAV
-448 IEGLIR
+448 DKVQVDILDKNNEQAAIEGSFSWGQQFVLTSSKTLR
-454 IAIFFIYIVAIS
+454 NG
-466 QMKDI
+466 D
-471 QRVFMYHGA
+471 RV
-480 EHKTINCIEHGAEL
+480 
-494 TPENAAKY
+494 
-502 SRLHKRCGTSFLLIV
+502 RLVEG
-517 MVVSII
+517 
-523 CFMFIRVDNMALKI
+523 
-537 VLRVILV
+537 
-544 PVIAGVSFEII
+544 E
-555 QWAGR
+555 
-560 SESCLVNIVSKPG
+560 
-573 LMLQK
+573 
-578 LTTREPDLEML
+578 
-589 EVAIASIEAIYD
+589 
-601 WRQFQAENRAAADGN
+601 
-616 SQKTDRSN
+616 
-624 AGVSQP
+624 

>member
-105 LIQLDP
+105 LIQLDTD
-111 ADLKKKLLQA
+111 DLKKKLLQA

-149 LQRTYEDY
+149 LQRSYEDY

-165 DSVSKAKSDMN
+165 DSVSKAKSAMN

-202 LKKTVEEKQLAYD
+202 LEKTVEEKQLAYD
-215 KAVTNLDG
+215 KAVANLDG

-229 ADVQKEIEKASVN
+229 ADVQKEIEKASKD
-242 ESGNPI
+242 ESNNPI

-253 EKQKI
+253 DKQKI

-278 INTAKDALTEAE
+278 INTAKDALAEAE

-335 TIQSANRTLEDAK
+335 TIQSADRTLEDAK

-360 ANDDLEEKQLAVDEL
+360 ENDDLEEKQLAVDEL

-435 DDKVIKSPMTLAV
+435 DDKVTLDLGNGTTVEGLTVQSIDVSAEDKNSYELTVSIPAKVKKLGSIATLKVEKASKKYDTCVPLGALHSDGDKYYVYVINEKDTILGTETAV
-448 IEGLIR
+448 DKVQVDILDKNNEQAAIEGSFSWGQQFVLTSSKTLR
-454 IAIFFIYIVAIS
+454 NG
-466 QMKDI
+466 D
-471 QRVFMYHGA
+471 RV
-480 EHKTINCIEHGAEL
+480 
-494 TPENAAKY
+494 
-502 SRLHKRCGTSFLLIV
+502 RLVEG
-517 MVVSII
+517 
-523 CFMFIRVDNMALKI
+523 
-537 VLRVILV
+537 
-544 PVIAGVSFEII
+544 E
-555 QWAGR
+555 
-560 SESCLVNIVSKPG
+560 
-573 LMLQK
+573 
-578 LTTREPDLEML
+578 
-589 EVAIASIEAIYD
+589 
-601 WRQFQAENRAAADGN
+601 
-616 SQKTDRSN
+616 
-624 AGVSQP
+624 

>member
-52 VTASAAT
+52 VTASTAT

-105 LIQLDP
+105 LIQLDT

-149 LQRTYEDY
+149 LQRSYEDY

-202 LKKTVEEKQLAYD
+202 LEKTVEEKQLAYD
-215 KAVTNLDG
+215 KAVANLDG

-229 ADVQKEIEKASVN
+229 ADVQKEIEKASVD
-242 ESGNPI
+242 ESNNPI

-253 EKQKI
+253 DKQKI

-278 INTAKDALTEAE
+278 INTAKDALAEAE

-315 YDDYKAKEEAY
+315 YDDYKSKEEAY

-335 TIQSANRTLEDAK
+335 TIQSADRTLEDAK

-360 ANDDLEEKQLAVDEL
+360 ENDDLEEKQLAVDEL

-435 DDKVIKSPMTLAV
+435 DDKVTLDLGNGTTVEGLTVQSIDVSAEDKNSYELTVSIPAKVKKLGSIATLKVEKASKKYDTCVPLGALHSDGDKYYVYVINEKDTILGTETAV
-448 IEGLIR
+448 DKVQVDILDKNNEQAAIEGSFSWGQQFVLTSSKTLR
-454 IAIFFIYIVAIS
+454 NG
-466 QMKDI
+466 D
-471 QRVFMYHGA
+471 RV
-480 EHKTINCIEHGAEL
+480 
-494 TPENAAKY
+494 
-502 SRLHKRCGTSFLLIV
+502 RLVEG
-517 MVVSII
+517 
-523 CFMFIRVDNMALKI
+523 
-537 VLRVILV
+537 
-544 PVIAGVSFEII
+544 E
-555 QWAGR
+555 
-560 SESCLVNIVSKPG
+560 
-573 LMLQK
+573 
-578 LTTREPDLEML
+578 
-589 EVAIASIEAIYD
+589 
-601 WRQFQAENRAAADGN
+601 
-616 SQKTDRSN
+616 
-624 AGVSQP
+624 

>member
-93 ATEGKTVKKGDL
+93 ATEGKNVKKGDL
-105 LIQLDP
+105 LIQLDT

-197 TVSDS
+197 TVRDS
-202 LKKTVEEKQLAYD
+202 LEKTVEEKQLAYD
-215 KAVTNLDG
+215 KAVANLDG

-229 ADVQKEIEKASVN
+229 ADVQKEIKKAEEASKD

-435 DDKVIKSPMTLAV
+435 DDKVTLDLGNGTTVEGLTVQSIDVSAEDKNSYELTVSIPAKVKKLGSIATLKVEKASKKYDTCVPLGALHSDGDKYYVYVINEKDTILGTETAV
-448 IEGLIR
+448 DKVQVDILDKNNEQAAIEGSFSWGQQFVLTSSKTLR
-454 IAIFFIYIVAIS
+454 NG
-466 QMKDI
+466 D
-471 QRVFMYHGA
+471 RV
-480 EHKTINCIEHGAEL
+480 
-494 TPENAAKY
+494 
-502 SRLHKRCGTSFLLIV
+502 RLVEG
-517 MVVSII
+517 
-523 CFMFIRVDNMALKI
+523 
-537 VLRVILV
+537 
-544 PVIAGVSFEII
+544 E
-555 QWAGR
+555 
-560 SESCLVNIVSKPG
+560 
-573 LMLQK
+573 
-578 LTTREPDLEML
+578 
-589 EVAIASIEAIYD
+589 
-601 WRQFQAENRAAADGN
+601 
-616 SQKTDRSN
+616 
-624 AGVSQP
+624 

>member
-1 MKLKQLMDFEM
+1 M
-12 DKNKKSSLQVKA
+12 
-24 VKALAGFLILMFL
+24 
-37 LTILSRAAD
+37 
-46 SLTIAK
+46 
-52 VTASAAT
+52 
-59 GGVISHNIEV
+59 

-202 LKKTVEEKQLAYD
+202 LEKTVEEKQLAYD

-229 ADVQKEIEKASVN
+229 ADVQKEIKKAEEGKD

-253 EKQKI
+253 DKQKI

-360 ANDDLEEKQLAVDEL
+360 ENDDLEEKQLAVDEL

-435 DDKVIKSPMTLAV
+435 DDKVTLDLGNGTTVEGLTVQSIDVSAEDKNSYELTVSIPAKVKKLGSIATLKVEKASKKYDTCVPLGALHSDGDKYYVYVINEKDTILGTETAV
-448 IEGLIR
+448 DKVQVDILDKNNEQAAIEGSFSWGQQFVLTSSKTLR
-454 IAIFFIYIVAIS
+454 NG
-466 QMKDI
+466 D
-471 QRVFMYHGA
+471 RV
-480 EHKTINCIEHGAEL
+480 
-494 TPENAAKY
+494 
-502 SRLHKRCGTSFLLIV
+502 RLVEG
-517 MVVSII
+517 
-523 CFMFIRVDNMALKI
+523 
-537 VLRVILV
+537 
-544 PVIAGVSFEII
+544 E
-555 QWAGR
+555 
-560 SESCLVNIVSKPG
+560 
-573 LMLQK
+573 
-578 LTTREPDLEML
+578 
-589 EVAIASIEAIYD
+589 
-601 WRQFQAENRAAADGN
+601 
-616 SQKTDRSN
+616 
-624 AGVSQP
+624 

>member
-69 DGNITPNKDIA
+69 DGNITPNKDIT

-105 LIQLDP
+105 LIQLDT
-111 ADLKKKLLQA
+111 ADLKKKLLKA

-149 LQRTYEDY
+149 LQRSYEDY

-165 DSVSKAKSDMN
+165 DSVSKAESDMN

-202 LKKTVEEKQLAYD
+202 LEKTVEEKQLAYD
-215 KAVTNLDG
+215 KAVANLDG
-223 VEKDIE
+223 VEKVIE
-229 ADVQKEIEKASVN
+229 EDVQKEIEIEKAKVDEHN
-242 ESGNPI
+242 NPV
-248 TLTQE
+248 TLTPE
-253 EKQKI
+253 GEQKI

-290 NALSAYNEQQNNS
+290 NALYAYNEQQNNS

-360 ANDDLEEKQLAVDEL
+360 ENDDLEEKQLAVDEL

-435 DDKVIKSPMTLAV
+435 DDKVTLDLGNGTTVEGLTVQSIDVSAEDKNSYELTVSIPAKVKKLGSIATLKVEKASKKYDTCVPLGALHSDGDKYYVYVINEKDTILGTETAV
-448 IEGLIR
+448 DKVQVDILDKNNEQAAIEGSFSWGQQFVLTSSKTLR
-454 IAIFFIYIVAIS
+454 NG
-466 QMKDI
+466 D
-471 QRVFMYHGA
+471 RV
-480 EHKTINCIEHGAEL
+480 
-494 TPENAAKY
+494 
-502 SRLHKRCGTSFLLIV
+502 RLVEG
-517 MVVSII
+517 
-523 CFMFIRVDNMALKI
+523 
-537 VLRVILV
+537 
-544 PVIAGVSFEII
+544 E
-555 QWAGR
+555 
-560 SESCLVNIVSKPG
+560 
-573 LMLQK
+573 
-578 LTTREPDLEML
+578 
-589 EVAIASIEAIYD
+589 
-601 WRQFQAENRAAADGN
+601 
-616 SQKTDRSN
+616 
-624 AGVSQP
+624 

>member
-93 ATEGKTVKKGDL
+93 ATEGKNVKKGDL
-105 LIQLDP
+105 LIQLDT

-202 LKKTVEEKQLAYD
+202 LEKTVEEKQLAYD
-215 KAVTNLDG
+215 KAVANLDG

-229 ADVQKEIEKASVN
+229 ADVQKEIKKAEEASKD

-253 EKQKI
+253 DKQKI

-435 DDKVIKSPMTLAV
+435 DDKVTLDLGNGTTVEGLTVQSIDVSAEDKNSYELTVSIPAKVKKLGSIATLKVEKASKKYDTCVPLGALHSDGDKYYVYVINEKDTILGTETAV
-448 IEGLIR
+448 DKVQVDILDKNNEQAAIEGSFSWGQQFVLTSSKTLR
-454 IAIFFIYIVAIS
+454 NG
-466 QMKDI
+466 D
-471 QRVFMYHGA
+471 RV
-480 EHKTINCIEHGAEL
+480 
-494 TPENAAKY
+494 
-502 SRLHKRCGTSFLLIV
+502 RLVEG
-517 MVVSII
+517 
-523 CFMFIRVDNMALKI
+523 
-537 VLRVILV
+537 
-544 PVIAGVSFEII
+544 E
-555 QWAGR
+555 
-560 SESCLVNIVSKPG
+560 
-573 LMLQK
+573 
-578 LTTREPDLEML
+578 
-589 EVAIASIEAIYD
+589 
-601 WRQFQAENRAAADGN
+601 
-616 SQKTDRSN
+616 
-624 AGVSQP
+624 

>member
-197 TVSDS
+197 TVRDS
-202 LKKTVEEKQLAYD
+202 LEKTVEEKQLAYD

-229 ADVQKEIEKASVN
+229 ADVQKEIKKAEEASKD
-242 ESGNPI
+242 ESGNLI

-435 DDKVIKSPMTLAV
+435 DDKVTLDLGNGTTVEGLTVQSIDVSAEDKNSYELTVSIPAKVKKLGSIATLKVEKASKKYDTCVPLGALHSDGDKYYVYVINEKDTILGTETAV
-448 IEGLIR
+448 DKVQVDILDKNNEQAAIEGSFSWGQQFVLTSSKTLR
-454 IAIFFIYIVAIS
+454 NG
-466 QMKDI
+466 D
-471 QRVFMYHGA
+471 RV
-480 EHKTINCIEHGAEL
+480 
-494 TPENAAKY
+494 
-502 SRLHKRCGTSFLLIV
+502 RLVEG
-517 MVVSII
+517 
-523 CFMFIRVDNMALKI
+523 
-537 VLRVILV
+537 
-544 PVIAGVSFEII
+544 E
-555 QWAGR
+555 
-560 SESCLVNIVSKPG
+560 
-573 LMLQK
+573 
-578 LTTREPDLEML
+578 
-589 EVAIASIEAIYD
+589 
-601 WRQFQAENRAAADGN
+601 
-616 SQKTDRSN
+616 
-624 AGVSQP
+624 